1 MMDHAEFN
9 ELTRSIFKL
18 LRPRIDQKWIPTIEG
33 MMSGGEYGYV
43 VEELVD
49 IVAEDE
55 IPVSAAE
62 LRQLRLLASE
72 MGGDSAKLLAELERV
87 QPKDTALGPPAAFD
101 RLSVGKSICRTRSR
115 ACTRTTGT
123 GD

>member
-18 LRPRIDQKWIPTIEG
+18 LRPRIDQKWIPAIEG

-62 LRQLRLLASE
+62 LRKLRLLAGE
-72 MGGDSAKLLAELERV
+72 MGGDSAKLLAELEQVRP
-87 QPKDTALGPPAAFD
+87 QDTA
-101 RLSVGKSICRTRSR
+101 S
-115 ACTRTTGT
+115 
-123 GD
+123 